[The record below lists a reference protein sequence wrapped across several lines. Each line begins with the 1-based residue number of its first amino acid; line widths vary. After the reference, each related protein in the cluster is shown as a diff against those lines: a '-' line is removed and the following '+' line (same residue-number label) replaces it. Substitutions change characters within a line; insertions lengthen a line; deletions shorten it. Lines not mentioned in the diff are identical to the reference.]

1 MYLAHVAPDNTMPV
15 SGYEH
20 RTLMCSECGDIERRL
35 VFAGD
40 QPPPDAETSVQ
51 VRPAREPPTKVMPPK
66 GALAQKAALAQEPPA
81 KEPSAQAG
89 SVEKA
94 TPPDGGTPATVG
106 ETPLPARAVEP
117 SGQDSRREN
126 GREGSPAAPA
136 ENPPAKWA
144 AAVER
149 LRTRHTTLTQPP
161 AAEKAAEGP
170 STAKAG
176 DPSDFDR
183 IWDNLPPRPQ
193 APRPAPPR
201 ADPPDARPGVEALA
215 ARVRTAFARQP
226 PRKPAGMLAQASQA
240 PLAPARPK
248 SAEHKGLAE
257 PKTAASA
264 PFGIET
270 PRSRWARAI
279 ALLRTWPGK
288 AARIE
293 KNDAILHIDAAALEV
308 RPRRPIDRS

>member
-15 SGYEH
+15 PGYEH
-20 RTLMCSECGDIERRL
+20 RTLMCSECGDTERRL
-35 VFAGD
+35 VFAAD

-51 VRPAREPPTKVMPPK
+51 VQPAREPPTKAMPPK
-66 GALAQKAALAQEPPA
+66 VALAQKAALAQEAPA
-81 KEPSAQAG
+81 KEPSAQEG
-89 SVEKA
+89 SAEKTTA
-94 TPPDGGTPATVG
+94 PNGGAPATVG
-106 ETPLPARAVEP
+106 ETPVQARAIET
-117 SGQDSRREN
+117 SGQDSRRES
-126 GREGSPAAPA
+126 GQEGTPAAPA

-144 AAVER
+144 AAVEK

-170 STAKAG
+170 ASAKAD

-183 IWDNLPPRPQ
+183 IWENLPPRPQ
-193 APRPAPPR
+193 APRPAPSR
-201 ADPPDARPGVEALA
+201 ADPPDPRPGVEALA

-226 PRKPAGMLAQASQA
+226 LRKPAGMLAQAPQA

-248 SAEHKGLAE
+248 SAEHNSPAE
-257 PKTAASA
+257 PKTARSVLSQTA
-264 PFGIET
+264 T

-279 ALLRTWPGK
+279 AVLRTWPGK

-293 KNDAILHIDAAALEV
+293 KSDAILQIDADALEV

>member
-106 ETPLPARAVEP
+106 ETPLQARAVEP

-161 AAEKAAEGP
+161 AAEKATEGP
-170 STAKAG
+170 ASAKAD

-183 IWDNLPPRPQ
+183 IWENLPPRPQ
-193 APRPAPPR
+193 APRPAPAR
-201 ADPPDARPGVEALA
+201 ADPPDPRPGVEALA
-215 ARVRTAFARQP
+215 ARVRTALTRQP
-226 PRKPAGMLAQASQA
+226 PRKPAGMLVET
-240 PLAPARPK
+240 PLARPK
-248 SAEHKGLAE
+248 GLVE

-264 PFGIET
+264 PFGNVT

>member
-1 MYLAHVAPDNTMPV
+1 MPV
-15 SGYEH
+15 PGYEH
-20 RTLMCSECGDIERRL
+20 RTLMCSECGDTERRL
-35 VFAGD
+35 VFAAD
-40 QPPPDAETSVQ
+40 QPPPNAETSVQ
-51 VRPAREPPTKVMPPK
+51 AQPAREPPTKAMPPK
-66 GALAQKAALAQEPPA
+66 VAAAQKAALAQEPPA
-81 KEPSAQAG
+81 KEPSAQEG
-89 SVEKA
+89 SAEKTTA
-94 TPPDGGTPATVG
+94 PNGGTPAIVG
-106 ETPLPARAVEP
+106 KTPIQARAVEP
-117 SGQDSRREN
+117 SGQDSRRES
-126 GREGSPAAPA
+126 GQEGTPAAPA

-144 AAVER
+144 AAVEK

-161 AAEKAAEGP
+161 AAEKVAEGP
-170 STAKAG
+170 AAAKAD

-183 IWDNLPPRPQ
+183 IWENLPPRPQ
-193 APRPAPPR
+193 APRPTPSR
-201 ADPPDARPGVEALA
+201 ADPPDPRPGVEALA

-226 PRKPAGMLAQASQA
+226 PRKPAGMPVQA

-257 PKTAASA
+257 PKTVASA

-293 KNDAILHIDAAALEV
+293 KNDAILQIDADALEV
-308 RPRRPIDRS
+308 RPRRPVDRS